1 MSGLKASA
9 VGLRW
14 RFSDD
19 LCHLLSYA
27 DIEFLTGLRYVGI
40 GSQAA
45 DHAKPPKTVL
55 PERLVTWRHL
65 WNHLDGP
72 PQVRLASNLEAEESR
87 RSNPDDCEW
96 KFIERN
102 VFSYHLRIECEP
114 ALPKVVA
121 YDRDRLRT

>member
-1 MSGLKASA
+1 MEPFGRKP
-9 VGLRW
+9 
-14 RFSDD
+14 D
-19 LCHLLSYA
+19 LWWPIQMVPLVS
-27 DIEFLTGLRYVGI
+27 
-40 GSQAA
+40 
-45 DHAKPPKTVL
+45 PKTVL
-55 PERLVTWRHL
+55 PERLVTWRHQ

-102 VFSYHLRIECEP
+102 VFSYHGRIEPEA